1 MYTFE
6 FLKEHELSNVID
18 IISQR
23 IQWMDEKGMKQLQFC
38 LSEPA
43 PPDGTQALILLLF
56 YLAFAIPFT
65 FTLRLP
71 LSL

>member
-1 MYTFE
+1 MTI
-6 FLKEHELSNVID
+6 LSVTVHFVFSNTL
-18 IISQR
+18 R
-23 IQWMDEKGMKQLQFC
+23 DEKGMKPLQFC

-65 FTLRLP
+65 FTLRLL